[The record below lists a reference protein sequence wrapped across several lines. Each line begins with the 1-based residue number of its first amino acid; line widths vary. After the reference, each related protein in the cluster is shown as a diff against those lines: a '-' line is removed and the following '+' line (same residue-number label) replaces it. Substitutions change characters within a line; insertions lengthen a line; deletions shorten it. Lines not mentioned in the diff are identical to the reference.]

1 MHGVGGDA
9 TPIAV
14 WKDAPAHLGSV
25 DPRLAKIIDGMGGK
39 SPKIAVIGD
48 PFEALVRAILHQ
60 SIRAEQSSLR
70 VDKLKG
76 LFGGAFPR
84 PPQVLAFPADRL
96 REIGLSDAQARAVY
110 LLAKDVAEQRVDL
123 AGLTALGDEDVK
135 AELRKLK
142 GVGEWSAQMFLVFHL
157 QRPDVWMTGDV
168 SLRNAVGK
176 LFELERPPTPA
187 EMEALS
193 AGWRPWRSA
202 AAWYIWKAVSG
213 FTPGLE

>member
-1 MHGVGGDA
+1 MHGVGGDTA
-9 TPIAV
+9 PIVV
-14 WKDAPAHLGSV
+14 WKEAPAHLKSV
-25 DPRLAKIIDGMGGK
+25 DPRLARIIDGIGGK
-39 SPKIAVIGD
+39 PPKIAVIGD

-60 SIRAEQSSLR
+60 SVRAEQSSLR

-84 PPQVLAFPADRL
+84 PPQVLSFPAEKL
-96 REIGLSDAQARAVY
+96 REIGLSEAQSRAVY
-110 LLAKDVAEQRVDL
+110 HLARDVAEHRVDL
-123 AGLTALGDEDVK
+123 AGLTALGDDDVK
-135 AELRKLK
+135 AELQKLR

-176 LFELERPPTPA
+176 LFQLEKPPTPT

-193 AGWRPWRSA
+193 ADWRPWRSA

-213 FTPGLE
+213 FSPGLE